1 VSNLA
6 VLGGRVLDPGQGLD
20 VKTGI
25 WVDEGIISRVGS
37 GAAETTLATPENSPP
52 AAPTVTEGLA
62 RREIDAT
69 GLIVTPGVI
78 DLHTHLYPG
87 VSHYGIEPDP
97 HCLGHGVTT
106 AVDAGSSGAQTFPGL
121 RRYVIE
127 RSQTRIMAFLNI
139 AVQGMITNLVGELED
154 LRWASGVQAVSRAR
168 EHPDL
173 IVGIKVRLGYQMTGN
188 DPAPA
193 LHLAIDAADTLGLPL
208 MVHVIDMR
216 PGLSWLLPQLRRGDI
231 VTHCFHGNEGGIL
244 DDRGRLAPGVMRARE
259 RGVLFDIGH
268 GAGSF
273 SYRVARA
280 AITQGL
286 APDTISSD
294 LHARNVGGPAYD
306 QATTLSK
313 LLHVGMELA
322 DVIGATTTT
331 PARAI
336 GRQHSIGALAPAREG
351 DLSIFELRSGR
362 WALPDAAGATEVVE
376 RLFVPRM
383 AVLAGNV
390 RDLDPAA
397 GGVLAGGADAGAGR
411 APR

>member
-1 VSNLA
+1 VRTLA
-6 VLGGRVLDPGQGLD
+6 VVGGRVLDPGQGLD
-20 VKTGI
+20 LKTGV

-37 GAAETTLATPENSPP
+37 GATETMARDY
-52 AAPTVTEGLA
+52 AQAPSAVTWAQA
-62 RREIDAT
+62 RREVDAT
-69 GLIVTPGVI
+69 GLIVTPGAV

-87 VSHYGIEPDP
+87 VSHYGIEPDS
-97 HCLGHGVTT
+97 HCLGRGVTT

-127 RSQTRIMAFLNI
+127 QSQTRIMAFLNI

-154 LRWASGVQAVSRAR
+154 LRWASGAQAISRAR

-193 LHLAIDAADTLGLPL
+193 LRLAIDAADTLGLPL

-259 RGVLFDIGH
+259 RGVMFDIGH

-280 AITQGL
+280 AIRQGF

-294 LHARNVGGPAYD
+294 LHAHNVGGPAYD

-322 DVIGATTTT
+322 DVIRATTST

-336 GRQHSIGALAPAREG
+336 ERQHSIGALTPGREA
-351 DLSIFELRSGR
+351 DLSIFELRTGR

-376 RLFVPRM
+376 RLLVPRM
-383 AVLAGNV
+383 AILAGNV
-390 RDLDPAA
+390 RDLDPM
-397 GGVLAGGADAGAGR
+397 GSEVLAGAADAEAR
-411 APR
+411 PAPR

>member
-1 VSNLA
+1 
-6 VLGGRVLDPGQGLD
+6 
-20 VKTGI
+20 
-25 WVDEGIISRVGS
+25 
-37 GAAETTLATPENSPP
+37 
-52 AAPTVTEGLA
+52 
-62 RREIDAT
+62 
-69 GLIVTPGVI
+69 
-78 DLHTHLYPG
+78 
-87 VSHYGIEPDP
+87 
-97 HCLGHGVTT
+97 
-106 AVDAGSSGAQTFPGL
+106 
-121 RRYVIE
+121 
-127 RSQTRIMAFLNI
+127 MAFLNI

-154 LRWASGVQAVSRAR
+154 LRWASSAQAVARAS

-193 LHLAIDAADTLGLPL
+193 FSLAMDAADALGLPL

-244 DDRGRLAPGVMRARE
+244 DGGGRLAPGVMRARE

-280 AITQGL
+280 AISQGF

-294 LHARNVGGPAYD
+294 LHAHNVAGRPSTRPPRCPSCCIPAWSCRTSSAPPRPRPRALSGASTASARWRPPGR
-306 QATTLSK
+306 ATC
-313 LLHVGMELA
+313 
-322 DVIGATTTT
+322 
-331 PARAI
+331 
-336 GRQHSIGALAPAREG
+336 
-351 DLSIFELRSGR
+351 RSSSCGHGR

-376 RLFVPRM
+376 RLLVPRM
-383 AVLAGNV
+383 TVLAGHV
-390 RDLDPAA
+390 RDLDPPA
-397 GGVLAGGADAGAGR
+397 GEVLAGGDGGADAAGR